1 MKEVKLTID
10 GKEVQLTDE
19 QLRMLGIEPEKKRKN
34 PFEEPRF
41 SQDYYFTNE
50 CGIGK
55 YFYYDKNDYDYGKLR
70 NGANVFTNKHFA
82 EQVALHQLLYRKLL
96 KFAYDNECEDTAEW
110 DGVNEQSEYLSKES
124 LVACMNS
131 LDIINTQQAEI
142 ERLKDEVSK
151 ARRKAL
157 LEASSKFA
165 GHSDYHGDTILCK
178 LICMSEGKE
187 VGIAK
192 PLDKSKIKS
201 EAVKEFVKEHK
212 EIMRLFL
219 DDDDDEFLM
228 KWCEYEVN
236 TDNLVKEMVGD
247 ME

>member
-1 MKEVKLTID
+1 MEDNEIIKALEEVKATLVSLENN
-10 GKEVQLTDE
+10 G
-19 QLRMLGIEPEKKRKN
+19 
-34 PFEEPRF
+34 
-41 SQDYYFTNE
+41 
-50 CGIGK
+50 
-55 YFYYDKNDYDYGKLR
+55 R
-70 NGANVFTNKHFA
+70 NYV
-82 EQVALHQLLYRKLL
+82 
-96 KFAYDNECEDTAEW
+96 
-110 DGVNEQSEYLSKES
+110 SEYLSKES

-131 LDIINTQQAEI
+131 LDIINSQQAEI

-192 PLDKSKIKS
+192 PLDKSEIKS
-201 EAVKEFVKEHK
+201 ETIKEFAERLKEKAHIFESGFEANEDRIVKVVTLK
-212 EIMRLFL
+212 DI
-219 DDDDDEFLM
+219 
-228 KWCEYEVN
+228 
-236 TDNLVKEMVGD
+236 DNLVKEMVGN

>member
-1 MKEVKLTID
+1 MKDSEIVKAL
-10 GKEVQLTDE
+10 EC
-19 QLRMLGIEPEKKRKN
+19 
-34 PFEEPRF
+34 
-41 SQDYYFTNE
+41 
-50 CGIGK
+50 CGIKRCCNGC
-55 YFYYDKNDYDYGKLR
+55 YFDTHEAGDLCVKEIIKNAFDLITR
-70 NGANVFTNKHFA
+70 
-82 EQVALHQLLYRKLL
+82 
-96 KFAYDNECEDTAEW
+96 
-110 DGVNEQSEYLSKES
+110 
-124 LVACMNS
+124 
-131 LDIINTQQAEI
+131 QQAEV

-201 EAVKEFVKEHK
+201 EAVREFADRVKMAFYYK
-212 EIMRLFL
+212 F
-219 DDDDDEFLM
+219 DEQLTLM
-228 KWCEYEVN
+228 IANKI
-236 TDNLVKEMVGD
+236 DNLVKEMVGD

>member
-1 MKEVKLTID
+1 MT
-10 GKEVQLTDE
+10 
-19 QLRMLGIEPEKKRKN
+19 
-34 PFEEPRF
+34 
-41 SQDYYFTNE
+41 
-50 CGIGK
+50 
-55 YFYYDKNDYDYGKLR
+55 
-70 NGANVFTNKHFA
+70 
-82 EQVALHQLLYRKLL
+82 
-96 KFAYDNECEDTAEW
+96 DNEIIKAF
-110 DGVNEQSEYLSKES
+110 
-124 LVACMNS
+124 
-131 LDIINTQQAEI
+131 DILEKMEFFGGQRAGRELWFNKPIDIQNKDIGGFLRDIDFLKIFINRQQAEI

-192 PLDKSKIKS
+192 PLDKSEIKS
-201 EAVKEFVKEHK
+201 EAVREFVKEHK
-212 EIMRLFL
+212 EIMRSFL
-219 DDDDDEFLM
+219 DDDNEFLM

-247 ME
+247 TE